1 MVGLPRVT
9 KLGANLGRSDDVK
22 FGSGNQHGS
31 DCNVASN
38 KRVIFAPRLSLREVL
53 ILDLRLRLMIRIS
66 QKSEIKNP

>member
-53 ILDLRLRLMIRIS
+53 ILDLRLMIRVN
-66 QKSEIKNP
+66 QNPK